1 MRNKELLEK
10 KKKLQETRNIL
21 KIMNSI
27 KILHIYETNENP
39 ELTQIENSFNE
50 LGVNSNNKKPDERI
64 SSKSTEDEII
74 QWISGLLLLKKNDIL
89 FWYCN
94 RLWVE
99 IEVTNEQL
107 IIKELWNHEKNY
119 FKTNYCAG
127 FLIVPSTMDRMFEFG
142 FDSRDEYNILFDEY
156 KLNTLKLNK

>member
-10 KKKLQETRNIL
+10 KKKLQETCNIL

-50 LGVNSNNKKPDERI
+50 LGVYSNDKKPDDRI

-89 FWYCN
+89 FLYCN
-94 RLWVE
+94 GLWVK

-107 IIKELWNHEKNY
+107 IIKELWNHERNY
-119 FKTNYCAG
+119 FKTNYCVG
-127 FLIVPSTMDRMFEFG
+127 FRIVLCTMDRMFEFG

-156 KLNTLKLNK
+156 KLNTLNLNK